1 MVPSPG
7 RRRRREGALVRP
19 GTSEACRMEP
29 RCRHAF
35 LPAPCFLSC
44 CTACSAGRPTMG
56 GAVGATHRR
65 QPVTNGRE
73 DCVWTRAR
81 ARQWSGACGQ
91 GTSYMDG
98 VLGPAGL
105 PVRCAGCGR
114 DAREACP
121 GRTGEGCAGVE
132 ATGDGLPM
140 GGVSPW
146 EVPANGG
153 TGRRNTMMRR
163 RDDDAEEM
171 GWRGLPMDGGVA
183 CLMRAAAVPLAAW
196 ARGSM
201 VAR

>member
-1 MVPSPG
+1 VRRAGWSLVVAMRFSLLRVSCHVVPLVAQDG
-7 RRRRREGALVRP
+7 RRWGALWARP
-19 GTSEACRMEP
+19 I
-29 RCRHAF
+29 
-35 LPAPCFLSC
+35 
-44 CTACSAGRPTMG
+44 
-56 GAVGATHRR
+56 VGKGP